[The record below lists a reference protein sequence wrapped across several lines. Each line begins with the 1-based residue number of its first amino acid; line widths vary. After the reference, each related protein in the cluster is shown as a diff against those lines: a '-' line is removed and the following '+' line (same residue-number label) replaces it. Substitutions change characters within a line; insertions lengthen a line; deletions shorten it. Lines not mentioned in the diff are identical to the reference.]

1 MKSNLFLCAF
11 ASDDLNLSVK
21 RFMSQAQKFN
31 AYKEI
36 KIFRQS
42 DLSREIN
49 NRIKNI
55 IKMKGRYLFGFEIWK
70 QFIINE
76 YISSIP
82 ENSILHYCDI
92 GCHINLKGLKRFEEY
107 ILLVEKYDA
116 LVFDYSDPPEKFKN
130 LNYKFQLYK
139 EYEYTK
145 GDVFR
150 YFNIDNK
157 SNIYNSPQIWAGSF
171 FLKKCKLS
179 MDILKTWGEACKKI
193 ELLDNSESLTKNH
206 SDFKGMRG
214 SQGIFSIICK
224 LKNVKK
230 VTASECEWAE
240 GTDESGRKWDHLKYY
255 PIWAKRDLKYGIFK
269 RFINRQRK
277 NIKRKI
283 NYFKSLKKS

>member
-1 MKSNLFLCAF
+1 MRKQFYSAVIIGLLVCSVGGVSKTRIILEGDEIEYDNKTKTITAKENVLMRIF
-11 ASDDLNLSVK
+11 SVNIRTNLS
-21 RFMSQAQKFN
+21 KFN
-31 AYKEI
+31 IKKLQVRIPEEFEI
-36 KIFRQS
+36 
-42 DLSREIN
+42 SRE
-49 NRIKNI
+49 
-55 IKMKGRYLFGFEIWK
+55 GF
-70 QFIINE
+70 
-76 YISSIP
+76 
-82 ENSILHYCDI
+82 
-92 GCHINLKGLKRFEEY
+92 NLKGLKRFEEY

-224 LKNVKK
+224 LKSSNSK
-230 VTASECEWAE
+230 VIT
-240 GTDESGRKWDHLKYY
+240 GT
-255 PIWAKRDLKYGIFK
+255 
-269 RFINRQRK
+269 
-277 NIKRKI
+277 
-283 NYFKSLKKS
+283 KS